1 MILSLFSL
9 LTLYIP
15 SVAAIFGVPQ
25 HICAESYLLAV
36 KRFED
41 LHGSSTSLRCI
52 HFVDV
57 SDDMVTIIQNT
68 FTAQLSMTDTSGTQQ
83 IQRPALRMTD
93 TSGTQP
99 IQRPALSMTD
109 TSGTQQIQRPALR
122 MTDTSG
128 TQPIQ
133 RPALSMTDKSG
144 TQQIQRPALSMTDTS
159 GTQQIQ
165 RPALAGAEPS
175 ATSGTSRQEWHSVP
189 HHKPASETMSKPM
202 ESNIQGNASPQNE
215 AQGPVCS
222 PSSGPLSGCDP
233 EGLPYLQQTG
243 DKTIPFRIGFTF
255 QNLAVIFQSQSVEKT
270 EADAVV
276 LWQDLQN
283 IMKDP
288 ISKYYTK
295 KLDVQVQKKVS
306 DMKKSLTTE
315 GKVHCVD
322 TGNKLLVFPVVSQ
335 GKDKIRD
342 LVEQVLDKV
351 DLAQKRSIAIPRFQ
365 KKTKGMQTC
374 WT

>member
-68 FTAQLSMTDTSGTQQ
+68 FTAQ
-83 IQRPALRMTD
+83 
-93 TSGTQP
+93 
-99 IQRPALSMTD
+99 LSMTD

-222 PSSGPLSGCDP
+222 PSSGPLPGCEP
-233 EGLPYLQQTG
+233 EGLPYLQLTG
-243 DKTIPFRIGFTF
+243 DKTIPFRISFTLK
-255 QNLAVIFQSQSVEKT
+255 NLAVIFQSQSVEKT

>member
-1 MILSLFSL
+1 M
-9 LTLYIP
+9 
-15 SVAAIFGVPQ
+15 AAIFGVPQ
-25 HICAESYLLAV
+25 HISAESYLLAV

-41 LHGSSTSLRCI
+41 LHGSSTTLRCI

-68 FTAQLSMTDTSGTQQ
+68 FTAHWSMTDMPGTQQ
-83 IQRPALRMTD
+83 IQRPA
-93 TSGTQP
+93 P
-99 IQRPALSMTD
+99 SMTD
-109 TSGTQQIQRPALR
+109 TSE
-122 MTDTSG
+122 
-128 TQPIQ
+128 
-133 RPALSMTDKSG
+133 

-165 RPALAGAEPS
+165 RPAVAGAEPS

-189 HHKPASETMSKPM
+189 HHKPASETMSEPM
-202 ESNIQGNASPQNE
+202 ESNIQSSASPENK

-222 PSSGPLSGCDP
+222 PSSDPLSGCEP
-233 EGLPYLQQTG
+233 EGLPYLQLTG
-243 DKTIPFRIGFTF
+243 DKTVPFQIGFSF
-255 QNLAVIFQSQSVEKT
+255 QNLALIFQSQPVEKT
-270 EADAVV
+270 EIDAVV
-276 LWQDLQN
+276 LWQDPQN
-283 IMKDP
+283 VMTDP

-295 KLDVQVQKKVS
+295 KLDGQVQKKVS
-306 DMKKSLTTE
+306 DMKKRLTTE

-322 TGNKLLVFPVVSQ
+322 TGNKLLVFPVVSTFSSQ
-335 GKDKIRD
+335 SKDKIRD
-342 LVEQVLDKV
+342 LVEQVLNKV

>member
-1 MILSLFSL
+1 MTMIHGFIVFFHYYLF
-9 LTLYIP
+9 YIP

-25 HICAESYLLAV
+25 RICAESYLLAI

-68 FTAQLSMTDTSGTQQ
+68 FTAQWSMTDT
-83 IQRPALRMTD
+83 
-93 TSGTQP
+93 
-99 IQRPALSMTD
+99 
-109 TSGTQQIQRPALR
+109 
-122 MTDTSG
+122 
-128 TQPIQ
+128 
-133 RPALSMTDKSG
+133 SG

-202 ESNIQGNASPQNE
+202 ESNIQGNASPENKV
-215 AQGPVCS
+215 QGPVCS

-233 EGLPYLQQTG
+233 EGLPYLQLTG
-243 DKTIPFRIGFTF
+243 DKTISFRIGFTC
-255 QNLAVIFQSQSVEKT
+255 QNLALTFQSQSVEKT

-276 LWQDLQN
+276 LWQDPQN
-283 IMKDP
+283 VMKDP
-288 ISKYYTK
+288 VSKYYTK
-295 KLDVQVQKKVS
+295 KLEGQVQKKVS

-322 TGNKLLVFPVVSQ
+322 TGNKLLVFPVVSIFSSQ

>member
-1 MILSLFSL
+1 MVLSLFSL

-25 HICAESYLLAV
+25 RICAESYLLAV

-68 FTAQLSMTDTSGTQQ
+68 FAAQLSMTDTSGTQQ

-99 IQRPALSMTD
+99 IQRPALSITD

-133 RPALSMTDKSG
+133 HPALSMTDKSG
-144 TQQIQRPALSMTDTS
+144 TQQIQRPALSMMDTSGTQQIERPALSMTDTS

-165 RPALAGAEPS
+165 RPVLAGAEPS

-189 HHKPASETMSKPM
+189 HHKPASETMTKPV

-222 PSSGPLSGCDP
+222 PSSGPLPGCDP
-233 EGLPYLQQTG
+233 EGLPYLQLTR

-255 QNLAVIFQSQSVEKT
+255 QNLALIFQSQSVEKT
-270 EADAVV
+270 ETDAVV
-276 LWQDLQN
+276 LWQDPQN
-283 IMKDP
+283 VMKDP

-295 KLDVQVQKKVS
+295 KLEGQVQKKVS

-315 GKVHCVD
+315 GKVLCVD
-322 TGNKLLVFPVVSQ
+322 TGNKLLVFPVAVSYTHLTLPT
-335 GKDKIRD
+335 RS
-342 LVEQVLDKV
+342 LV
-351 DLAQKRSIAIPRFQ
+351 
-365 KKTKGMQTC
+365 
-374 WT
+374 

>member
-1 MILSLFSL
+1 M
-9 LTLYIP
+9 
-15 SVAAIFGVPQ
+15 AAIFRVPQ

-41 LHGSSTSLRCI
+41 LHGSSTSLRWI

-68 FTAQLSMTDTSGTQQ
+68 FSAQWSMTDTSGTQQ
-83 IQRPALRMTD
+83 IQHPA
-93 TSGTQP
+93 P
-99 IQRPALSMTD
+99 SMTD
-109 TSGTQQIQRPALR
+109 MSGTQQIQCPAPS
-122 MTDTSG
+122 MTDMSG
-128 TQPIQ
+128 TQLIQ
-133 RPALSMTDKSG
+133 RPA
-144 TQQIQRPALSMTDTS
+144 QSMTDTS

-175 ATSGTSRQEWHSVP
+175 ATSGTSRQVWRSVP
-189 HHKPASETMSKPM
+189 LHKPASETMSKPM
-202 ESNIQGNASPQNE
+202 ESNIQGNASPENK

-222 PSSGPLSGCDP
+222 PSSGPLPGCEP
-233 EGLPYLQQTG
+233 EGFPYLQLTG

-255 QNLAVIFQSQSVEKT
+255 QNLALIFQSQSVEKT
-270 EADAVV
+270 ETDAVV
-276 LWQDLQN
+276 LWQDPQN
-283 IMKDP
+283 VMKDP

-295 KLDVQVQKKVS
+295 KLEGQVQKKVS
-306 DMKKSLTTE
+306 DMKKSLTIE
-315 GKVHCVD
+315 GKVLCVD
-322 TGNKLLVFPVVSQ
+322 TGNKLLVFPVVSTFSSP